1 MIREAY
7 SLLYRKNKEVI
18 KMMDFLK
25 FKLASSKMMKGILTK
40 IVEKKIYE
48 KLGYKID
55 IQLNDLQVDMIDGEI
70 KAHLNVD
77 AKMAKDEFERLMNNI
92 NED

>member
-1 MIREAY
+1 
-7 SLLYRKNKEVI
+7 
-18 KMMDFLK
+18 MMDFLK

-48 KLGYKID
+48 KLGYQID
-55 IQLNDLQVDMIDGEI
+55 IQLNDLQIDMIDGEV

-77 AKMAKDEFERLMNNI
+77 AKMAKDEFERLMNNV

>member
-1 MIREAY
+1 
-7 SLLYRKNKEVI
+7 
-18 KMMDFLK
+18 MMDFLK

-55 IQLNDLQVDMIDGEI
+55 IQLNDLQVDMIDGEV

-77 AKMAKDEFERLMNNI
+77 AKMAKDEFERLMNNV